1 MADFAYLGEAIYRS
15 RGYGE
20 GQFLADYGRNRSE
33 GVHRTIDASPVASK
47 LIELIEES
55 SNQEFKGTIGALFV
69 ELNER
74 FHPEEAWPKSARG
87 LSAAL
92 KRLGPSLRTL
102 GYEVEVDEKRR
113 KDGYH
118 CLIRKVRETEEMNSS
133 ETWIDND
140 DESLFEDDKKNQIQ
154 TELEYEDF

>member
-1 MADFAYLGEAIYRS
+1 MADFSYLGEAVYRAS
-15 RGYGE
+15 GKAE
-20 GQFLADYGRNRSE
+20 GAFLSDYGRNRSE
-33 GVHRTIDASPVASK
+33 GVHRTIDSSPVASK
-47 LIELIEES
+47 LIELLEVS
-55 SNQEFKGTIGALFV
+55 LNQEFKGTIGALYD
-69 ELNER
+69 ELNAGN
-74 FHPEEAWPKSARG
+74 HPEEAWPKSARG

>member
-1 MADFAYLGEAIYRS
+1 M
-15 RGYGE
+15 
-20 GQFLADYGRNRSE
+20 
-33 GVHRTIDASPVASK
+33 
-47 LIELIEES
+47 
-55 SNQEFKGTIGALFV
+55 
-69 ELNER
+69 
-74 FHPEEAWPKSARG
+74 
-87 LSAAL
+87 
-92 KRLGPSLRTL
+92 
-102 GYEVEVDEKRR
+102 EVDEKRR

>member
-1 MADFAYLGEAIYRS
+1 M
-15 RGYGE
+15 
-20 GQFLADYGRNRSE
+20 
-33 GVHRTIDASPVASK
+33 
-47 LIELIEES
+47 
-55 SNQEFKGTIGALFV
+55 FV